1 VALQSQY
8 PVFPHPSNIPACHAV
23 ALAKAG
29 EVIDLELL
37 MIKMITLFGF
47 LITAHLTLFA
57 ETKLTPLKTGGNT
70 KPIESLKAKKEPKDA
85 VKTPAPAKMEKPVAE
100 PFFSGPKSGW
110 GVVSKSSPFFT
121 EEGENIGKVPAGA
134 LFTYSGVK
142 HATGCFVLI
151 AKIKGKS
158 GKWEGPFLIQSPD
171 VVFFSGE
178 LTDMSEQLIANIQN
192 YYTLLGK
199 IEARKEELELENQSK
214 NPHFES
220 AKLWQKR
227 YADSITA
234 AAELEEKSNTLK
246 GGAKSKAVDEL
257 RTLKYEQSR
266 VKIMADKEAA
276 SYKAWKEQNP
286 TPPAVINADPTLQD
300 LQKQLKAAKE
310 KVKDV
315 VVE

>member
-1 VALQSQY
+1 
-8 PVFPHPSNIPACHAV
+8 
-23 ALAKAG
+23 
-29 EVIDLELL
+29 
-37 MIKMITLFGF
+37 MRKMIGLFVILTSLTLS
-47 LITAHLTLFA
+47 LFA

-70 KPIESLKAKKEPKDA
+70 KPIESLKAKKEPKEA
-85 VKTPAPAKMEKPVAE
+85 VKTPAPAKTEKPVAE
-100 PFFSGPKSGW
+100 PGFSGPKSGW
-110 GVVSKSSPFFT
+110 GVVSKSSAFFT

-134 LFTYSGVK
+134 VFTYSGVK

-178 LTDMSEQLIANIQN
+178 LTDMSEPLMANIQN

-266 VKIMADKEAA
+266 IKIMADKEAA

-286 TPPAVINADPTLQD
+286 TPHAVINADPTIQD

-315 VVE
+315 LSVE

>member
-1 VALQSQY
+1 
-8 PVFPHPSNIPACHAV
+8 
-23 ALAKAG
+23 
-29 EVIDLELL
+29 
-37 MIKMITLFGF
+37 MRKMIILVGF
-47 LITAHLTLFA
+47 LATAHLGLLA
-57 ETKLTPLKTGGNT
+57 ETKLTPLKTGGKT
-70 KPIESLKAKKEPKDA
+70 KPLESLKAKKEPKETEKA
-85 VKTPAPAKMEKPVAE
+85 PPPPKTEKTVSEPV
-100 PFFSGPKSGW
+100 FKGPKSGW
-110 GVVSKSSPFFT
+110 GVVSKSSSFYT
-121 EEGENIGKVPAGA
+121 EAGDNIGKVPAGA
-134 LFTYSGVK
+134 LFSYSGVK
-142 HATGCFVLI
+142 HATGCFLLV

-178 LTDMSEQLIANIQN
+178 LTDMSEQLVANIQN

-199 IEARKEELELENQSK
+199 VEARKEELELENQSK

-227 YADSITA
+227 YVDSITA

-266 VKIMADKEAA
+266 LKIMADKEAV

-286 TPPAVINADPTLQD
+286 TPDAVINADPTLQS
-300 LQKQLKAAKE
+300 LQKQLKEAKE
-310 KVKDV
+310 KVKDI